1 MELDDSI
8 YGVDYSSSG
17 KVSNTGDMLLVEG
30 LANAKQSIHNQLLTE
45 KGFYPSVDSEYG
57 SEVYEILGE
66 DIEESTLEALKVYIQ
81 NTLLDNPRVNEILE
95 INPYLTIDK
104 QLIVMI
110 KVELVNGTEEDLSIT
125 FEV

>member
-8 YGVDYSSSG
+8 YGVDYSSTG

-30 LANAKQSIHNQLLTE
+30 LDNAKQSIRNQILTE
-45 KGFYPSVDSEYG
+45 KGFYPSVDTDYG
-57 SEVYEILGE
+57 SEVYEVLGE
-66 DIEESTLEALKVYIQ
+66 DIEEPTLEALKIYIM
-81 NTLLDNPRVNEILE
+81 NTLLENPRVKEILD

-104 QLIVMI
+104 HLIVMLR
-110 KVELVNGTEEDLSIT
+110 VGLVNGTEEDLNIT